1 MSELFFSLVPAIGVE
16 ITNRC
21 NLTCRHCFNHS
32 GEGALQELSLP
43 VLIGIFEQIRDMG
56 QTRVRISGGEP
67 TLHTDFAQVVLE
79 AERHGLEVSINS
91 HGLYAPSTRA
101 QLIDLPIALFIIS
114 LDGLRTAND
123 MIRGKG
129 VFDRV
134 KEAILWLRASNR
146 NVVLGVHLRRSNIDD
161 VPGLFALAAELDV
174 ALKFSPVRPIGR
186 ARTNLD
192 GEILTSSDLYHAVQT
207 ITHLRPMY
215 PELSISTDFDILQPA
230 SCTILTGALPPARAC
245 CPAGRTMLNINYD
258 GYVYPCAFLVTGRR
272 EFAAGHIGEAN
283 LPDIWHNSPVFQPFR
298 TLIKDVQCQRCF
310 AYGQTCTG
318 GCLAMSYF
326 MTGRLESHDPTCFI
340 QHVKPEEIEIARG
353 IR

>member
-1 MSELFFSLVPAIGVE
+1 MSEPFFAPVPAIGIE

-43 VLIGIFEQIRDMG
+43 VLINIFEQMRDMG

-67 TLHTDFAQVVLE
+67 TLHTDFAKVVLE
-79 AERHGLEVSINS
+79 AERRGLEISINS
-91 HGLYAPSTRA
+91 HGLYPPPIRE
-101 QLIDLPIALFIIS
+101 QLVDLPIAFFIIS
-114 LDGLRTAND
+114 LDGLHATND

-134 KEAILWLRASNR
+134 KETILWLRANKRS
-146 NVVLGVHLRRSNIDD
+146 VMLGVHLRRSNTAD
-161 VPGLFALAAELDV
+161 VPGLLALATELDV
-174 ALKFSPVRPIGR
+174 ALKFSPLRPIGR

-192 GEILTSSDLYHAVQT
+192 GEILTSGDLYHAVRT
-207 ITHLRPMY
+207 ITRLRPKY
-215 PELSISTDFDILQPA
+215 PKLSISTDFDILQPA
-230 SCTILTGALPPARAC
+230 SCTILTGALSPARAC
-245 CPAGRTMLNINYD
+245 CPAGRTMFNINYD
-258 GYVYPCAFLVTGRR
+258 GYVYPCAFLITGER
-272 EFAAGHIGEAN
+272 EFAAGHIGETT
-283 LPDIWHNSPVFQPFR
+283 LSDIWHNSPVFQPFR
-298 TLIKDVQCQRCF
+298 TLIKDAQCQRCF

-326 MTGRLESHDPTCFI
+326 MTGRLESHDPTCFV

-353 IR
+353 I